1 MSSLSRLKTSPGLLV
16 RALVSLGAVA
26 AIGGAVAA
34 YTSGRTP
41 LVADMTAQV
50 LALVVIGALARRY
63 GIPLPGTGFASYILG
78 VVAYAV
84 LDHGW
89 PFALLVAPLAMLV
102 GDLGLRRLP
111 AAAALGN
118 AAHLTAGSAMAGLV
132 YQRLGGV
139 VGTGALAAANLAPL
153 AVFLAVLPATVNA
166 TYYLELA
173 LGRSLAWVDA
183 RLTARWETIVYACS
197 AGLAL
202 VWLWLTHA
210 GLEAGD
216 ALAVGGVLAIT
227 TVVSASV
234 IRRAVRA
241 DELTLVQSLSQAIA
255 GDISLAKSFPRIQ
268 QLARRLVPWQQMGFA
283 RYDART
289 NEMELIADTA
299 AGGEGGGGGGGEG
312 GRSPFRFDA
321 NAGLTGEA
329 VRRRRPVVAHAL
341 SREQVVLP
349 APEQPGSEVLV
360 PLYHA
365 GQLVGLWSVRHS
377 DPTLYRDSDG
387 DMLALLA
394 PQLALMLAI
403 EGSVQPV
410 VGASDRTSAYMETLS
425 ATTEQIRASSE
436 EVAAAAR
443 RAHQGAAQAASLV
456 GALERQ
462 SGQLKQHA
470 REVAAAGD
478 ETRAAGAEME
488 KTTEKVRQATQA
500 AVRRLADLG
509 TTTEESAREVHRLR
523 DVAEQVE
530 KFSETIGLIANQT
543 NLLALNATIEA
554 ARAGVHGRGFAVVAD
569 EVHKL
574 AEESGR
580 EARNVGKSAQD
591 TRRALDRAA
600 ALLERVRS
608 DLAEVAQGSTT
619 WLEDLSR
626 IAAAAAGTARAGKRV
641 AELAHGIADQAGTIG
656 GALGQAKA
664 GAQTSTQEAEAV
676 AAAAAE
682 QRKSIEGLAR
692 GAAELASLA
701 DHLARAVRFVRGDN
715 GR

>member
-1 MSSLSRLKTSPGLLV
+1 
-16 RALVSLGAVA
+16 
-26 AIGGAVAA
+26 
-34 YTSGRTP
+34 
-41 LVADMTAQV
+41 
-50 LALVVIGALARRY
+50 
-63 GIPLPGTGFASYILG
+63 
-78 VVAYAV
+78 
-84 LDHGW
+84 
-89 PFALLVAPLAMLV
+89 
-102 GDLGLRRLP
+102 
-111 AAAALGN
+111 
-118 AAHLTAGSAMAGLV
+118 
-132 YQRLGGV
+132 
-139 VGTGALAAANLAPL
+139 
-153 AVFLAVLPATVNA
+153 
-166 TYYLELA
+166 
-173 LGRSLAWVDA
+173 
-183 RLTARWETIVYACS
+183 
-197 AGLAL
+197 
-202 VWLWLTHA
+202 
-210 GLEAGD
+210 
-216 ALAVGGVLAIT
+216 
-227 TVVSASV
+227 VVSASV
-234 IRRAVRA
+234 MRRAVRA

-255 GDISLAKSFPRIQ
+255 GDISLARSFPRIQ
-268 QLARRLVPWQQMGFA
+268 QLARRLVPWEQMGFA

-299 AGGEGGGGGGGEG
+299 AGGEGGGGEGGEGGEG

-410 VGASDRTSAYMETLS
+410 VGASDRTSAYMQTLS

-443 RAHQGAAQAASLV
+443 RANQGAAQAASLV

-478 ETRAAGAEME
+478 ETRIAGAEME

-608 DLAEVAQGSTT
+608 DLAEVAQGSTG

-682 QRKSIEGLAR
+682 QRKAIEGLAR

>member
-1 MSSLSRLKTSPGLLV
+1 MRSLSRLKTSPGLLV
-16 RALVSLGAVA
+16 RALVSLGALA
-26 AIGGAVAA
+26 AIGAA
-34 YTSGRTP
+34 AATYASERTP
-41 LVADMTAQV
+41 PGAEMAAQA

-63 GIPLPGTGFASYILG
+63 GVTLPGNGFASYILG
-78 VVAYAV
+78 IIAYGV
-84 LDHGW
+84 LDQGW
-89 PFALLVAPLAMLV
+89 PFAVLLAPLMMLL

-111 AAAALGN
+111 PGVALGN
-118 AAHLTAGSAMAGLV
+118 AGHLTTGSAIAGLA

-139 VGTGALAAANLAPL
+139 VGPGALAAGNLAPL
-153 AVFLAVLPATVNA
+153 AAFLVVLPAIVNA
-166 TYYLELA
+166 TFYVELA
-173 LGRSLAWVDA
+173 LGRSVAWVDA
-183 RLTARWETIVYACS
+183 RLTARWETIVYGCS

-202 VWLWLTHA
+202 VWLWLAHA
-210 GLEAGD
+210 GLDAGD
-216 ALAVGGVLAIT
+216 ALAVGSVLAIA
-227 TVVSASV
+227 TVVSSSV

-241 DELTLVQSLSQAIA
+241 DELTLMQGLSQAIA

-268 QLARRLVPWQQMGFA
+268 QLARRLVPWEHMGFA

-299 AGGEGGGGGGGEG
+299 AS

-321 NAGLTGEA
+321 NTGLTGEA
-329 VRRRRPVVAHAL
+329 VRLRRPVVASGL
-341 SREQVVLP
+341 SREQVVVP
-349 APEQPGSEVLV
+349 GPEQPGSEVLV

-377 DPTLYRDSDG
+377 APRLYRDSDG

-410 VGASDRTSAYMETLS
+410 VGASDRTTAYMETLS

-443 RAHQGAAQAASLV
+443 RANQGAAQAASLV

-462 SGQLKQHA
+462 SGQLRQHT
-470 REVAAAGD
+470 REVVAAGD

-608 DLAEVAQGSTT
+608 DLGEVAQGSTG
-619 WLEDLSR
+619 WLEDLR
-626 IAAAAAGTARAGKRV
+626 QIAEAASGTARAGKRV
-641 AELAHGIADQAGTIG
+641 AELAHGIDDQSGTIS

-664 GAQTSTQEAEAV
+664 AAQTSTQEAEAV
-676 AAAAAE
+676 AAAAVE
-682 QRKSIEGLAR
+682 QRKAIEGLAR
-692 GAAELASLA
+692 GAAELAALA
-701 DHLARAVRFVRGDN
+701 DHLAKAVRLVRGDN
-715 GR
+715 GRQ

>member
-63 GIPLPGTGFASYILG
+63 GIPLPGNGFASYILG

-118 AAHLTAGSAMAGLV
+118 AAHLTAGSAVAGLV

-255 GDISLAKSFPRIQ
+255 ADISLAKSFPRIQ
-268 QLARRLVPWQQMGFA
+268 QLARRLVPWEQMGFA

-299 AGGEGGGGGGGEG
+299 AGGGGGEG

-387 DMLALLA
+387 DMLALVA

-410 VGASDRTSAYMETLS
+410 VGASDRTSAYMQTLS

-443 RAHQGAAQAASLV
+443 RANQGAAQAASLV

-509 TTTEESAREVHRLR
+509 ATTEESAREVRRLR

-530 KFSETIGLIANQT
+530 KFSEIIGLIANQT

-608 DLAEVAQGSTT
+608 DLAEVAQGSTG

-682 QRKSIEGLAR
+682 QRKAIEGLAR